1 MRQRGKT
8 GHELACYEALEKK
21 AHGDLH
27 LGVRSYYF
35 FAATAITSPRV
46 HQRHGCDGRNWRP
59 LLTAA
64 GLGQSAVEFK
74 ELGHGVF
81 TSALMDSLHRG
92 DSNGDGTISLSEL
105 VSGVEDIV
113 PRLIKDPKARA
124 EFVRRGAPVSSQT
137 ARFGGRGEDFAFVH
151 RLQ

>member
-1 MRQRGKT
+1 M
-8 GHELACYEALEKK
+8 
-21 AHGDLH
+21 
-27 LGVRSYYF
+27 
-35 FAATAITSPRV
+35 
-46 HQRHGCDGRNWRP
+46 
-59 LLTAA
+59 LTAA

-81 TSALMDSLHRG
+81 TSALIDSLYRA

-137 ARFGGRGEDFAFVH
+137 ARFGGRGEDFEFVH